1 MDLSSF
7 LRRAFKSRALRHAV
21 VLFLVA
27 RLLLSAWALVV
38 QTVIPV
44 PAVPDEVLRPYLGAP
59 VLSAGPNDSLANYL
73 LGPWQRFDTMR
84 YLALARDGYD
94 APNSV
99 FPPLYPLAI
108 RTLGALF
115 AVLSGAPVDT
125 ANLVAAIVLGN
136 LALIGALALFHRLIA
151 AELSPADPPRTLLYL
166 LFFPTGFFLLA
177 AYTESLFLFFALG
190 AFLAMKHERP
200 LLAGSFGALA
210 ALTRLTGWG
219 LVIPLAYLYLQQ
231 RGWSW
236 RRIDWRGIGVL
247 LPGLALLAFLLW
259 RAAAGFPSLAEVYQS
274 QWLQSTRLPGRDLFV
289 ALRSLI
295 TGSGPRAGEFT
306 LLFDFLCLLLLLAT
320 TPAAFRLGR
329 AYGLYNLVMLLFML
343 LPASD
348 FKPLYSF
355 SRYTL
360 VFFPTFMVL
369 GRLGRRPW
377 LNRLILYPS
386 LALYLY
392 FSGQFFLW
400 GWVA

>member
-1 MDLSSF
+1 MSSSSF
-7 LRRAFKSRALRHAV
+7 LRRTFRSRALRHAV
-21 VLFLVA
+21 ILFLVA
-27 RLLLSAWALVV
+27 RLLLTGWALVV
-38 QTVIPV
+38 QAVIPV
-44 PAVPDEVLRPYLGAP
+44 PGTSDEVVRPYVGAP
-59 VLSAGPNDSLANYL
+59 ILSAGQDGSLAGHL

-108 RTLGALF
+108 RGLGGPLA
-115 AVLSGAPVDT
+115 AVSGAAEDT
-125 ANLVAAIVLGN
+125 ANLVAATVLGN
-136 LALIGALALFHRLIA
+136 LALIGALALFHRLVA
-151 AELSPADPPRTLLYL
+151 EELSPAALPRTLVYL

-177 AYTESLFLFFALG
+177 AYTESLFLFFTLG
-190 AFLAMKHERP
+190 AFLAMKSEHP
-200 LLAGSFGALA
+200 LLAGSLGALA

-219 LVIPLAYLYLQQ
+219 LVIPLAYLYLEQ
-231 RGWSW
+231 RDWNW
-236 RRIDWRGIGVL
+236 RRLDWRGLGVL

-259 RAAAGFPSLAEVYQS
+259 RAAAGFPPLADVYRS
-274 QWLQSTRLPGRDLFV
+274 EWLQSTHLPGRDLLV
-289 ALRSLI
+289 ALRSLL

-306 LLFDFLCLLLLLAT
+306 LVFDLFCLLLLLAT

-329 AYGLYNLVMLLFML
+329 AYGLYNVVMLLFML

-360 VFFPTFMVL
+360 VYFPTFMVL
-369 GRLGRRPW
+369 GQLGCRPW
-377 LNRLILYPS
+377 LNRLMLYPS
-386 LALYLY
+386 FALYLY
-392 FSGQFFLW
+392 FSGQFFIW